1 MNMQLATGK
10 STTLLFLEGNTL
22 FIPLETG
29 TLNLPYL
36 HHTHHHRS
44 RPQGHR
50 SYDWLFLHFPW
61 GLVTLPMAEFNCRLK
76 FCSML
81 PNMVPWC
88 QIVILVNLALCPEC
102 YSSQHCQFLQRRK
115 IQKWISLCRLHQS
128 VLFNQSSTWATNA
141 LISITVKGVIQWRCT
156 DNVNFFIMLGLRPLP
171 PQQNTVSLSDP
182 QLNKSGAV
190 FNSNYKET
198 CCHGFLNAEKWT
210 SD

>member
-1 MNMQLATGK
+1 MGTCSLQQVIALHFYFWKVTPSLSLLKPALWIFHICTKPITTGAGLK
-10 STTLLFLEGNTL
+10 DIGAM
-22 FIPLETG
+22 I
-29 TLNLPYL
+29 
-36 HHTHHHRS
+36 
-44 RPQGHR
+44 
-50 SYDWLFLHFPW
+50 LFLHFPW

-76 FCSML
+76 FWSML

-88 QIVILVNLALCPEC
+88 QIVILVNWALCPES
-102 YSSQHCQFLQRRK
+102 YSSQHCQFLQRSK
-115 IQKWISLCRLHQS
+115 IQKWISLCSLHQS
-128 VLFNQSSTWATNA
+128 VLFDQSSTWATNA
-141 LISITVKGVIQWRCT
+141 LISITVKGVIQWRYT
-156 DNVNFFIMLGLRPLP
+156 DNVNIFIMLGLRPLP